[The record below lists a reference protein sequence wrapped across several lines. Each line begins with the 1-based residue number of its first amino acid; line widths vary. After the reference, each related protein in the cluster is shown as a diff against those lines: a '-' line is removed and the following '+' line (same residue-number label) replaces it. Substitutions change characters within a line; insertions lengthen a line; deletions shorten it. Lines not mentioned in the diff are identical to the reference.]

1 MFEDQT
7 FEVIMQRMLSQI
19 PDDFDKRQGS
29 VIWDMLAPAA
39 LELERAYQ
47 QLYLVTNWLYLSED
61 VPRDILLARV
71 RDFGIEPKPAQKA
84 SGMVVFTGLP
94 GTSIPA
100 NTRISTDD
108 SIPIFF
114 YTTDDA
120 TIPENGAVSVLV
132 EAEIAGSSG
141 NVLANTITVL
151 VDIIDGVEGVI
162 NPQAFENGVDE
173 ESDES
178 LLARYY
184 ERIRRPMTS
193 GNLTHYR
200 QWALEVP
207 GVGAAKVTPLWNGPG
222 TVKVTIVNTDMR
234 PATTELVSQVQEYI
248 EQVRPI
254 GASVTVA
261 SATGKPINVSANV
274 ILASGYTLQNVQDA
288 FAASLDEYFREIAF
302 SMTYVSYAKIGTL
315 LLNTPG
321 VIDYNGLTVNGGAA
335 NVALQD
341 EEVPVR
347 GGVSI
352 SV

>member
-1 MFEDQT
+1 MFKDQT
-7 FEVIMQRMLSQI
+7 FDVIMQRMLSRI

-47 QLYLVTNWLYLSED
+47 QLHLVTNWLYLSED

-94 GTSIPA
+94 GTLIPA

-114 YTTDDA
+114 HTTSDV
-120 TIPENGAVSVLV
+120 TILENGTVSVLTV
-132 EAEIAGSSG
+132 AETVGSSG
-141 NVLANTITVL
+141 NVQANAITVL
-151 VDIIDGVEGVI
+151 VDIIDGVESVT
-162 NPQAFENGVDE
+162 NPISFENGVDE

-184 ERIRRPMTS
+184 ERVRKPITS
-193 GNLTHYR
+193 GNISHYR

-222 TVKVTIVNTDMR
+222 TVKVTIVNTDMQ
-234 PATTELVSQVQEYI
+234 PATNDLVTQVQEYI

-254 GASVTVA
+254 GATVTVV
-261 SATGKPINVSANV
+261 SAAGKPIDVSATV

-288 FAASLDEYFREIAF
+288 FAASLDEYFKEIAF
-302 SMTYVSYAKIGTL
+302 SVTYVSYAKIGTL

-321 VIDYNGLTVNGGAA
+321 VVDYSGLTVNSGTA

-341 EEVPVR
+341 DEVPVL
-347 GGVSI
+347 GSVVLGV
-352 SV
+352 